1 MRVYLQANGK
11 NLEIVMRTPAPY
23 LLPLALLCSPFV
35 AAQEEAPPPPPL
47 PAEGVYGQLEE
58 GLEPKVTIKRSG
70 EEVVEEYRLN
80 GRLYMVK
87 ITPSKGLPYYLMDSD
102 GDGSLETRRN
112 SLNDPEVVKWRLFS
126 W

>member
-1 MRVYLQANGK
+1 MRPLFALPLLLAFATSQ
-11 NLEIVMRTPAPY
+11 TPAEEN
-23 LLPLALLCSPFV
+23 AV
-35 AAQEEAPPPPPL
+35 EAPPAL
-47 PAEGVYGQLEE
+47 PEEDVYTQAEE
-58 GLEPKVTIKRSG
+58 GGDTQVTIRKRGSA
-70 EEVVEEYRLN
+70 VVEEYRHN

-112 SLNDPEVVKWRLFS
+112 SLDDPEVVKWRIFS